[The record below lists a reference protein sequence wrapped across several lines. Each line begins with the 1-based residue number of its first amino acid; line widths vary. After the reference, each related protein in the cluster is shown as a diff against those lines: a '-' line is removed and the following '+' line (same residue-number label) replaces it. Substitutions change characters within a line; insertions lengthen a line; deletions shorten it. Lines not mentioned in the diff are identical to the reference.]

1 MRPQWLPNL
10 VYILQ
15 VLEGTNYMLSLAPV
29 SAHQG
34 QTYYAQ
40 ENYYTQNRTVEN
52 SEWQGIGAQR
62 LGLRGNIAARDF
74 QTLLEGFAPRSKQKL
89 NGDGDTNAAEH
100 RAGIDLTFSAPKRVS
115 LAAFVGHDAR
125 LEEAHRESVKIALQV
140 AEERYSQTR
149 TGNKKSRGIET
160 TGNFVIAKFHHDTS
174 RAKDPQMHTHCVV
187 INAVQRAD
195 GNWRSLHNVA
205 LYQNSKFLGLVYQNE
220 LAKRVQQLGYSVEV
234 RNNGTFEIAGY
245 TEEQLEKF
253 SKRREQ
259 LEELGVE
266 NQKQARSAVTKNRP
280 KKGPEIPREELNKV
294 WQKEA
299 RDVGVL
305 HPHPHQS
312 LSIQDENAIVPDR
325 EVLRQATA
333 HASERDVSFRREQVE
348 SFALESQLGR
358 LNWKQFQDAIRAAQS
373 RGEILRNS
381 EKLWTTEVSLS
392 REIKI
397 LDAMS
402 KGKDAFAPAAMN
414 SQEMVQKRHPELSQ
428 GQADAV
434 LITLQSRDQF
444 IAWQGVTGAGK
455 TYAMNVVRELAQ
467 EAKISIRGFA
477 PSAEAAKV
485 LQQESGIP
493 AQTVAACLVE
503 SQPQQGTREGELWIV
518 DEAGLL
524 SARDCQALMAKAQDQ
539 KARVVFVGDTR
550 QLSSVGAGNP
560 FQLLQK
566 SEIATAFLSEGRRQ
580 KSEDLKIAVQALSE
594 GDVELGLKKLEKRI
608 TELRR
613 EETRVQHVASNYLK
627 LSAEERNQTLVLAG
641 TNRERNLLTERI
653 RERLKEQGTLGNSL
667 QIVSLRPRDLTVEQA
682 RNPVHLR
689 EGDILVFHRS
699 FRGKRIEKNVP
710 YEVVLQQESSVRVRG
725 PAGDEL
731 TICPQREK
739 AFVAYEKRDTEC
751 AVGDRVRWT
760 RNDKVLGVRNGQD
773 AVIIAAKDGVI
784 SVQNADG
791 RRINVEQK
799 SLQHLDHNY
808 VNTVFSSQ
816 GKTCHQVIISAD
828 NTFGKE
834 ALYVAVSRAK
844 FDAQIFTEDR
854 DVLLRN
860 ASVSHAKKSVLDL
873 FSEQAIQREKTGVSL
888 KTEKTLSRS
897 RKRSRMSPSYWR
909 QME

>member
-1 MRPQWLPNL
+1 
-10 VYILQ
+10 
-15 VLEGTNYMLSLAPV
+15 MLSLAPV

-52 SEWQGIGAQR
+52 SEWQGIGAQH
-62 LGLRGNIAARDF
+62 LGLRGNIAAREF
-74 QTLLEGFAPRSKQKL
+74 QTLLEGVSPRSKQKL

-100 RAGIDLTFSAPKRVS
+100 RAGIDLTFSAPKSVS
-115 LAAFVGHDAR
+115 LAAFVGHDDR
-125 LEEAHRESVKIALQV
+125 LEEAHRESVRIALKV

-149 TGNKKSRGIET
+149 TGNKKFRDIEV
-160 TGNFVIAKFHHDTS
+160 TGNLVIAKFHHDTS

-195 GNWRSLHNVA
+195 GNWRSLHNEA

-220 LAKRVQQLGYSVEV
+220 LASRVQRLGYSVEV
-234 RNNGTFEIAGY
+234 KNNGTFEIAGY
-245 TEEQLEKF
+245 TEGQLEKF

-299 RDVGVL
+299 HDVGII

-312 LSIQDENAIVPDR
+312 LSIQEEKLIVPDR

-348 SFALESQLGR
+348 SFALESKLGR
-358 LNWKQFQDAIRAAQS
+358 LNWEEFQGAIRAAQS
-373 RGEILRNS
+373 RGEIIRNA
-381 EKLWTTEVSLS
+381 EKLWTTEICLL

-397 LDAMS
+397 LDALC
-402 KGKDAFAPAAMN
+402 KGKEAFAPVVT
-414 SQEMVQKRHPELSQ
+414 SSHEKVQKIHPELSQ

-434 LITLQSRDQF
+434 LLTLQSRDQF
-444 IAWQGVTGAGK
+444 IAWQGVAGAGK
-455 TYAMNVVRELAQ
+455 TYAMNVVRELTQ

-503 SQPQQGTREGELWIV
+503 SQARQGTREGELWIV

-524 SARDCQALMAKAQDQ
+524 SARDCQALMLKAQEQ

-566 SEIATAFLSEGRRQ
+566 SEIATAYLSEGRRQ

-594 GDVELGLKKLEKRI
+594 GNVELGFERLEKRI

-613 EETRVQHVASNYLK
+613 EETRVRHVSSNYVN
-627 LSAEERNQTLVLAG
+627 LSAEERSQTLVLAG
-641 TNRERNLLTERI
+641 TNRERNLLTDEI
-653 RERLKEQGTLGNSL
+653 RERLKEQGVLGNSM
-667 QIVSLRPRDLTVEQA
+667 QIVSLRQRDLTAEQA
-682 RNPVHLR
+682 LNPIHLR

-699 FRGKRIEKNVP
+699 FRAKGIERNVA
-710 YEVVLQQESSVRVRG
+710 YEVVRKQESSVRVRG
-725 PAGDEL
+725 PTGKEM
-731 TICPQREK
+731 TVCPQREK
-739 AFVAYEKRDTEC
+739 AFVVYEKRETEF

-760 RNDKVLGVRNGQD
+760 RNDKERGVRNGQD
-773 AVIIAAKDGVI
+773 AVIVDAKEGVI
-784 SVQNADG
+784 SVQNKDG
-791 RRINVEQK
+791 QRANVPQN

-816 GKTCHQVIISAD
+816 GKTCHKVIISAD

-854 DVLLRN
+854 DTLLRN
-860 ASVSHAKKSVLDL
+860 ASVSHAKKSVFDL
-873 FSEQAIQREKTGVSL
+873 LSEQKLR
-888 KTEKTLSRS
+888 TEKNSMSLESEKELSRS
-897 RKRSRMSPSYWR
+897 RKRS
-909 QME
+909 